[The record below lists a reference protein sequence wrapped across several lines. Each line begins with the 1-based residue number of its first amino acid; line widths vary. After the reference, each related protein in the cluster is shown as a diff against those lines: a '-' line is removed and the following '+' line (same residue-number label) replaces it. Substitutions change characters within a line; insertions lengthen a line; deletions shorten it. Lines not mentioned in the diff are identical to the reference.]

1 MLNRRTLLSVGAA
14 TLAAAATFPAYSRKD
29 ADWSRIK
36 ALAFDA
42 FAIFDLRPIAL
53 SCEKAF
59 PGRGTELSN
68 AWRARQFEYQWL
80 RGLAGRYA
88 DFWQVTASALDF
100 AAQSLQLDLS
110 SSARDVL
117 MQGYITLKPWPD
129 VPRALGDLRHS
140 GRKLVLLS
148 NATEQILNAGIKN
161 SELDGMFHDVI
172 STDRIRC
179 FKPDPRAY
187 QLGVDILGLR
197 KEEIMFVAF
206 AGWDVAGSKWFGYP
220 TYWNNRQGSTA
231 EQLGVTADGT
241 GASLDDL
248 THFLRDPP
256 AKGV

>member
-29 ADWSRIK
+29 SDWSRIK

-88 DFWQVTASALDF
+88 DFWQVTANALDF

-117 MQGYITLKPWPD
+117 MQGYLTLKPWPD

-197 KEEIMFVAF
+197 KEKIMFVAF

-248 THFLRDPP
+248 THFLRDPL